1 MELKKGL
8 VIKLENELGHKM
20 YLCAEQV
27 EMVVKEWYL
36 NGMYPEI
43 LFEEGTVCE
52 LDEILEDSNYEG
64 FKVETIK

>member
-1 MELKKGL
+1 MESKKGL

-27 EMVVKEWYL
+27 EMVVKEWYD
-36 NGMYPEI
+36 NGM
-43 LFEEGTVCE
+43 FEDFLSDDNDIP
-52 LDEILEDSNYEG
+52 LDELLEDSYYEG

>member
-27 EMVVKEWYL
+27 EMVVKEWYD
-36 NGMYPEI
+36 NGM
-43 LFEEGTVCE
+43 FEDFLSDDNDIP
-52 LDEILEDSNYEG
+52 LDELLEDSYYEG

>member
-1 MELKKGL
+1 MESKKGL

-36 NGMYPEI
+36 NGMYSDI
-43 LFEEGTVCE
+43 LQDEDGDDLGE
-52 LDEILEDSNYEG
+52 LLEDSDYEG